1 MEKKYHVFLI
11 SPCTCYPV
19 VPGISSNSDIESLKA
34 LRDTIIK
41 LKPGYGKFCALEVL
55 EVDGFGSP
63 TFSSHTAIEMIRNTL
78 GTS

>member
-19 VPGISSNSDIESLKA
+19 VPGIPSNSDIESLRE

-55 EVDGFGSP
+55 EVDGYGSP
-63 TFSSHTAIEMIRNTL
+63 TFSSHAAIEMIRNTL

>member
-19 VPGISSNSDIESLKA
+19 VPGIPSNSDIESLRE

-55 EVDGFGSP
+55 EVDGYGSP
-63 TFSSHTAIEMIRNTL
+63 TSSSHAAIETIRNSL